1 VAEQCGLACQLD
13 RWVLRRATDDLARL
27 RASKLVADDVYVSIN
42 ISALHLTQGDLQA
55 AVDEAVWLSGLPAS
69 CVALEVT
76 ETAVIA
82 DPEEAARILQRIV
95 AKGFTVSL
103 DDFGTGY
110 SSLTR
115 LQTLPVARLKIDRR
129 FAGNVDRDAD
139 DLAICASV
147 VDLCRALGV
156 LAIAEG
162 VETIE
167 QLDLLQRLDCHAAQG
182 YLWSKP
188 LSFSDLSRVMS
199 STGDHFDVAAPA
211 HADTPARAAGSR
223 ATRKHG
229 LTVLLRLHRE
239 GASLR
244 TIAAALN
251 SQDYRTPRG
260 TRWHPSSV
268 AAVIADHAYPDL
280 WKRTGR

>member
-1 VAEQCGLACQLD
+1 MPPA
-13 RWVLRRATDDLARL
+13 DLAQL
-27 RASKLVADDVYVSIN
+27 RAQELVRDDVYVSVN
-42 ISALHLTQGDLQA
+42 ISALHLTQGDLEA
-55 AVDEAVWLSGLPAS
+55 AVDEAVWLAGLPAA

-82 DPEEAARILQRIV
+82 DPDEAAGILRAIV
-95 AKGFTVSL
+95 SKGFSISL

-110 SSLTR
+110 SSLTY

-129 FAGNVDRDAD
+129 FVGNIAMDAD

-156 LAIAEG
+156 VAIAEG
-162 VETIE
+162 VETNG

-188 LSFSDLSRVMS
+188 LSVPDLSRVLS
-199 STGDHFDVAAPA
+199 ATGDQFDVRASGLV
-211 HADTPARAAGSR
+211 DTPVRASGDR
-223 ATRKHG
+223 ATREHG
-229 LTVLLRLHRE
+229 LHVLLRLHRE

-244 TIAAALN
+244 TITAALN
-251 SQDYRTPRG
+251 SQNYRTPRG
-260 TRWHPSSV
+260 ARWHPSSV

-280 WKRTGR
+280 WKRTPR

>member
-1 VAEQCGLACQLD
+1 
-13 RWVLRRATDDLARL
+13 
-27 RASKLVADDVYVSIN
+27 VYVSVN
-42 ISALHLTQGDLQA
+42 ISPIHLTQGDLQA
-55 AVDEAVWLSGLPAS
+55 AVDEAIWLSGLPAA

-82 DPEEAARILQRIV
+82 DPTEAAGILQAIV
-95 AKGFTVSL
+95 AKGFSISL

-115 LQTLPVARLKIDRR
+115 LQTLPVARLKIDRC
-129 FAGNVDRDAD
+129 FVANVATDAD

-162 VETIE
+162 VETNE

-188 LSFSDLSRVMS
+188 LSLPGLTQVLSS
-199 STGDHFDVAAPA
+199 SGDQFDVQGFAR
-211 HADTPARAAGSR
+211 ADTPARASAAR
-223 ATRKHG
+223 ATAEHG
-229 LTVLLRLHRE
+229 LTLLLRLHRE

-244 TIAAALN
+244 TVAAALN
-251 SQDYRTPRG
+251 SGNFRTPRG
-260 TRWHPSSV
+260 TRWHPNSV

-280 WKRTGR
+280 WKRTVR